1 MNIQELKITQIKV
14 NGDNP
19 RSITGD
25 KFNKLVNSIL
35 VFPKML
41 RLRPIVI
48 DKMLTVIGGNMR
60 TNALREIAKMSA
72 EKLVSRLESLAE
84 YKQRNET
91 ERKTIAEYWKKWLK
105 NPVAPTVNAAELTA
119 TEREEF
125 IIKDNVSSGNWD
137 YDMLANNFDSSAL
150 QSWGMDVWNPQ
161 PFAPPT
167 GNGYQAQPQGQ
178 PSYSDAPSDAE
189 NDGNFEWCE
198 ALQIARKNGT
208 VRYSDVRK
216 DIESLLSTSKW
227 ELSLNTGCSTNR
239 AKFKGMSVADYMRY
253 LWNNPQCGQSP
264 YKLFYGV
271 LKPAG
276 TDEEGN
282 LIYQYDNAKTY

>member
-14 NGDNP
+14 NGENP

-48 DKMLTVIGGNMR
+48 DKMFTVIGGNMR

-72 EKLVSRLESLAE
+72 EKLVSRLGSLAE

-125 IIKDNVSSGNWD
+125 IIKDNVSFGNWD

-189 NDGNFEWCE
+189 NDGNFE
-198 ALQIARKNGT
+198 
-208 VRYSDVRK
+208 
-216 DIESLLSTSKW
+216 ESLPP
-227 ELSLNTGCSTNR
+227 ELQGIDLTAPELPKIQGNDER
-239 AKFKGMSVADYMRY
+239 PMERVIIVFKKEDADKVAA
-253 LWNNPQCGQSP
+253 LIGIE
-264 YKLFYGV
+264 KLEKIIYEF
-271 LKPAG
+271 
-276 TDEEGN
+276 DE
-282 LIYQYDNAKTY
+282 LRK

>member
-48 DKMLTVIGGNMR
+48 DKMFTVIGGNMR

-125 IIKDNVSSGNWD
+125 IIKDNVSFGNWD

-161 PFAPPT
+161 LFAPPT
-167 GNGYQAQPQGQ
+167 GNVFQTQTSQPCNNDT
-178 PSYSDAPSDAE
+178 PAASE
-189 NDGNFEWCE
+189 NDGNFEE
-198 ALQIARKNGT
+198 NLPPELQGIDLSATELPKIQGNDERPMERVIIVYPKDKGAEVAALLGIEKIDKIIYDLDEIVNNENG
-208 VRYSDVRK
+208 D
-216 DIESLLSTSKW
+216 
-227 ELSLNTGCSTNR
+227 
-239 AKFKGMSVADYMRY
+239 
-253 LWNNPQCGQSP
+253 
-264 YKLFYGV
+264 
-271 LKPAG
+271 
-276 TDEEGN
+276 
-282 LIYQYDNAKTY
+282 LIYEYDNAKTY